1 MISQFK
7 QMAAEAAVDSIT
19 SGMVV
24 GLGHGSTAIFAM
36 RKIAA
41 LMHNGTLTNILGI
54 PCSLQTKQ
62 QATELGIPLT
72 TLEEHP
78 NVDVTIDGADEIDS
92 KMNMIKGG
100 GGALLREKIVAQ
112 TSKKCI
118 YIADETKYSEYLG
131 EKWAVPVEVLHF
143 GWRATSAFIESLGA
157 TVSVRYMSDGTHFLT
172 DQKNL
177 ILDCNFGIMHS
188 PAIIATAMKSRAGIV
203 EHGLFVGIADEI
215 IIAGA
220 NGLRFIKR

>member
-7 QMAAEAAVDSIT
+7 QMAAEAAVDSVT

-41 LMHNGTLTNILGI
+41 LLQNGTLSNIFGI
-54 PCSLQTKQ
+54 PCSLQTKE

-72 TLEEHP
+72 TLEDHP
-78 NVDVTIDGADEIDS
+78 DVDVTIDGADEIDS

-112 TSKKCI
+112 ASRKCI
-118 YIADETKYSEYLG
+118 YIADETKYSEFLG

-143 GWRATSAFIESLGA
+143 GWRATAAFIESLGA
-157 TVSVRYMSDGTHFLT
+157 KVSVRYMSDGTHFHT

-177 ILDCNFGIMHS
+177 ILDCNFGVLDS
-188 PAIIATAMKSRAGIV
+188 PDTIATTMKSRAGIV